1 MNYELRTTSRAR
13 LYMQIYNQPYI
24 RSGFQIS
31 KPMSGVA
38 NTIERVGILL
48 DIGNPLGNKMESL
61 FYKLEIET
69 VNWEK

>member
-1 MNYELRTTSRAR
+1 MESDGY
-13 LYMQIYNQPYI
+13 
-24 RSGFQIS
+24 
-31 KPMSGVA
+31 
-38 NTIERVGILL
+38 TII